1 LVFLLG
7 ASVSLVFGISGWVA
21 LDLHRR
27 DMVSTLEN
35 RASDVAK
42 TLLAATWSAMLEN
55 DERQLH
61 QITGNATRD
70 ERVLVLRVISAEGE
84 IRHSS
89 TAAEVG
95 SIADLSQP
103 TCQHCHAAGPGVV
116 PEPVRDD
123 FRAYDRTSEDHII
136 GVVIPVLNSVECWS
150 AGCHVHDR
158 NRSVLGMLEVELSTR
173 EMEVALASERRAY
186 LALGLITFCF
196 VTAIP
201 GVLAWR
207 LVHRPFHRLLEATER
222 IGEGDLNTR
231 LDANFSGELED
242 LAWSIN
248 EMTCR
253 LQRAQAELKDW
264 GNQLEERVADKSR
277 ELERAQEH
285 LVFSE
290 KMVSLGKLAAIVAH
304 EINNP
309 LGGILVSVKLLRR
322 RLPKMLPDREDRETV
337 GATLAMIEEETAR
350 SGDVV
355 RNLLLFSRQGNVTAS
370 ATSLEDVVAR
380 TLSLIAHKAQLQGVE
395 VEFARQSDL
404 PFVECDANQ
413 IEQALLALV
422 LNSIDAMP
430 EGGHLCIQLDRSS
443 LGVRVAVRDTGIGI
457 PEEIRPRLFEPFFTT
472 KDEGQGTGLGLSV
485 MYGIVQSH
493 RGTVTFESEPGKG
506 TRFLID
512 LPLLL
517 SHGADGSA
525 KAVSEGSTPL

>member
-1 LVFLLG
+1 VFLLG

-35 RASDVAK
+35 RASDVAE

-61 QITGNATRD
+61 QITENATRD
-70 ERVLVLRVISAEGE
+70 ERVLVLRVISAGGE

-89 TAAEVG
+89 TAHEVG
-95 SIADLSQP
+95 STADLSQP
-103 TCQHCHAAGPGVV
+103 TCQHCHAAGPGVI
-116 PEPVRDD
+116 PEPVQDG
-123 FRAYDRTSEDHII
+123 FRAYDRSSEDHII

-150 AGCHVHDR
+150 AGCHVHDK
-158 NRSVLGMLEVELSTR
+158 NQSVLGMLEVEFSTR
-173 EMEVALASERRAY
+173 EMEVALASERSGY
-186 LALGLITFCF
+186 LTLGLITFCIL
-196 VTAIP
+196 TTIP

-207 LVHRPFHRLLEATER
+207 LVHRPFHRLLEATEK
-222 IGEGDLNTR
+222 IGRGDLHTR
-231 LDANFSGELED
+231 LDAHFSGELED

-248 EMTCR
+248 EMASR

-322 RLPKMLPDREDRETV
+322 RLPKMIPAREDRETV
-337 GATLAMIEEETAR
+337 DATLAMIEQETAR

-355 RNLLLFSRQGNVTAS
+355 RNLLLFSREGDVTA
-370 ATSLEDVVAR
+370 AETSLEDVVAR
-380 TLSLIAHKAQLQGVE
+380 TLSLIAHKAQLQGVQI
-395 VEFARQSDL
+395 EFSPQAGL
-404 PFVECDANQ
+404 PLVECDANQ

-422 LNSIDAMP
+422 LNAIDAMP
-430 EGGHLCIQLDRSS
+430 EGGQLRIKLDRSS
-443 LGVRVAVRDTGIGI
+443 LGVRVAVRDNGNGI

-485 MYGIVQSH
+485 MYGIVRSH
-493 RGTVTFESEPGKG
+493 GGTVEFESEPGKG
-506 TRFLID
+506 TCFLID

-517 SHGADGSA
+517 SHGADASRQV
-525 KAVSEGSTPL
+525 VSKGVLHHE